1 MRAAFFPLANAMSLD
16 LTSDRRVARQSL
28 WMGAITGVQFLGGLV
43 QVSLSARILGPEGFG
58 VLAVIMAITALIHGL
73 LSMPGGDTVTTF
85 ATRAVAEG
93 RAEEASR
100 ILRFSLVASF
110 GLSLVAYALIA
121 GLALAGSGLLGIAQV
136 HADAVLLFGVVGILR
151 ATQSGTMAVLRLA
164 DRVSLGLIVIIA
176 TMLTRV
182 ALLII
187 TWLTD
192 GGLIEIV
199 MAYVAGGLV
208 NGMGM
213 FAVATMSVRR
223 AGMTDLLCS
232 FSLKVPPDVVRF
244 HMGIFS
250 RTSLWA
256 LAENLDVIL
265 LAQLA
270 SATDVGLYRAARQII
285 DTARRPFEP
294 LRQSTQPEFS
304 RQWYSRQGAA
314 LRRTVLRFTLLAIAF
329 AVVGFGLLGAFR
341 ESITQLI
348 LGTEFS
354 GAAPLLSIM
363 IPGTFVATSFSVLGV
378 LPVATGRFWP
388 LLASTTAGL
397 VASVVA
403 IVWLVPLYGA
413 AGAAWANTTYFLVEV
428 IVLTP
433 FTVSIL
439 RRSYQLS

>member
-1 MRAAFFPLANAMSLD
+1 MPISLD

-28 WMGAITGVQFLGGLV
+28 WMGAITGVQLLGGLA

-58 VLAVIMAITALIHGL
+58 VLAVIMAVTTLIHGL
-73 LSMPGGDTVTTF
+73 LSLPGGDTVTTF

-136 HADAVLLFGVVGILR
+136 HADAVLLFGTVGILR

-187 TWLTD
+187 AWLTD
-192 GGLIEIV
+192 GGLIEVV
-199 MAYVAGGLV
+199 MAYVAAGVV
-208 NGMGM
+208 NGVGM
-213 FAVATMSVRR
+213 FAVVTMSARR
-223 AGMTDLLCS
+223 AGMQALLCS
-232 FSLKVPPDVVRF
+232 FSVKVPPDVVRF

-256 LAENLDVIL
+256 LAENIDVIL

-270 SATDVGLYRAARQII
+270 SAADVGLYRAARQII
-285 DTARRPFEP
+285 DTASRPFEP

-341 ESITQLI
+341 EPIIQFI

-354 GAAPLLSIM
+354 GAAPLLLIM
-363 IPGTFVATSFSVLGV
+363 IPGMFVATSSFVLCV

-433 FTVSIL
+433 FIVSIL
-439 RRSYQLS
+439 RRSYQL

>member
-1 MRAAFFPLANAMSLD
+1 MPMSLD

-28 WMGAITGVQFLGGLV
+28 WMGAITGVQLLGGLA
-43 QVSLSARILGPEGFG
+43 QVSLSARILGTEGFG
-58 VLAVIMAITALIHGL
+58 VLAVIMAVTALIHGL
-73 LSMPGGDTVTTF
+73 LSLPGGDTVTTF

-93 RAEEASR
+93 RAEEAAR

-121 GLALAGSGLLGIAQV
+121 GLALAGSSLLGIAQV
-136 HADAVLLFGVVGILR
+136 HADAVLLFGAVGILR

-182 ALLII
+182 VLLII
-187 TWLTD
+187 AWLTD
-192 GGLIEIV
+192 GGLIEVV
-199 MAYVAGGLV
+199 MAYVAAGVV
-208 NGMGM
+208 NGAGM
-213 FAVATMSVRR
+213 FAVATMSARQ
-223 AGMTDLLCS
+223 AGMAALLCS

-256 LAENLDVIL
+256 LAENIDVIL

-270 SATDVGLYRAARQII
+270 STADVGLYGAARQII

-304 RQWYSRQGAA
+304 KQWYSRQGAA

-341 ESITQLI
+341 GPITQLI
-348 LGTEFS
+348 VGTEFS
-354 GAAPLLSIM
+354 GATPLLLIM
-363 IPGTFVATSFSVLGV
+363 IPGSFVATSSSVLSV

-388 LLASTTAGL
+388 LLASTTAGI

-433 FTVSIL
+433 FIVSIL